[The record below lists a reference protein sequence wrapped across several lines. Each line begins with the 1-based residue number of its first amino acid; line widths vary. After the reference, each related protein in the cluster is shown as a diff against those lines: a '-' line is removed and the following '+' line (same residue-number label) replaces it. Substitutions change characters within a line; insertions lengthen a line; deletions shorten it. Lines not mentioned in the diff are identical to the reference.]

1 MEVLVYVDHK
11 PPAIKQ
17 AVQWSELM
25 GRKQRG
31 VTAVSPAL
39 KQPTKEAVA
48 EKTPQV
54 TTTPA
59 PVAVVEPEVVDPY
72 AGLSNSAKGVAQAFD
87 ALSMVD
93 QEATLGAVTRKTKLV
108 ED

>member
-1 MEVLVYVDHK
+1 
-11 PPAIKQ
+11 
-17 AVQWSELM
+17 M

-39 KQPTKEAVA
+39 KPAKDVTEAPKVVA
-48 EKTPQV
+48 V
-54 TTTPA
+54 VTPA
-59 PVAVVEPEVVDPY
+59 PEVTDPY
-72 AGLSNSAKGVAQAFD
+72 AGLSNSAKVVAQAFD

-93 QEATLGAVTRKTKLV
+93 QEATLAAVTRKTKLV

>member
-1 MEVLVYVDHK
+1 
-11 PPAIKQ
+11 
-17 AVQWSELM
+17 M

-31 VTAVSPAL
+31 VTAVAPAL
-39 KQPTKEAVA
+39 KPAKD
-48 EKTPQV
+48 V
-54 TTTPA
+54 TESSKV
-59 PVAVVEPEVVDPY
+59 VAVVTPASVEVIDPY
-72 AGLSNSAKGVAQAFD
+72 AGLSNSAKVVAQAFD

>member
-1 MEVLVYVDHK
+1 MEGLVYVDHK

-17 AVQWSELM
+17 AAQWSEIM

-31 VTAVSPAL
+31 VTAVSPPL
-39 KQPTKEAVA
+39 KHPAKETVA

-54 TTTPA
+54 IITPA

-72 AGLSNSAKGVAQAFD
+72 AGLSNSAKVVAQAFD

-93 QEATLGAVTRKTKLV
+93 QEAVLGAVTRKTKLV